1 MHSGSS
7 YGPLCYNSQGAREA
21 LDRVMVRQYIV
32 YSTSN
37 AEMGFDDVGGRNVP
51 RLHGSTLGPNRA
63 PRCKGAFLS
72 VSWASLRGD
81 DAPASGS
88 AGSACACNLG
98 QRAKRMTA
106 GSRKRPTGEPWHT
119 RGAVP
124 EKKTTP
130 PPSPPP
136 PVVLMKKSGPGPA
149 RQPSTFS
156 RAPESFSSW
165 FHQRSAAVQ
174 VPLRTA
180 ARSGE
185 KDGGRRKTKRE
196 KKKKKKKKKKENL
209 RAPTDCTDDVYVR

>member
-136 PVVLMKKSGPGPA
+136 GSADEEEWPGPGSPAIDFFSSPGELLFLVPPTKRRRSGP
-149 RQPSTFS
+149 
-156 RAPESFSSW
+156 
-165 FHQRSAAVQ
+165 
-174 VPLRTA
+174 TA
-180 ARSGE
+180 H
-185 KDGGRRKTKRE
+185 GGQKR
-196 KKKKKKKKKKENL
+196 
-209 RAPTDCTDDVYVR
+209 